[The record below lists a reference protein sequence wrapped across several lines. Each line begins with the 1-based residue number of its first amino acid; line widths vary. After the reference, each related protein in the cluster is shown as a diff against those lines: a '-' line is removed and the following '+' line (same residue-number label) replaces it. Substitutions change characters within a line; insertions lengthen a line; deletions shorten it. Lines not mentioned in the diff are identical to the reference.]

1 MEEAER
7 LLKQTK
13 SEINTEKLQAAKTE
27 AKTALVSKI
36 GSLLGSGK
44 LKEVEQHNRKLCELV
59 TDQEQY
65 IDELHQKIQRM
76 EDSHSQQ
83 LGEMQQIHQAEVV
96 DLKSKHAT
104 EVSLLNDIVRKAKH
118 WFPMLEARLQMEDL
132 CRKIGFTV
140 EQVGVLLTGKAVNI
154 SGSLYSEEYRR
165 KFNVVNAEI
174 KIFSDST
181 KPNQLFLYINRQPI
195 VEWFKEQCNILKK
208 TVNRR
213 FKL

>member
-1 MEEAER
+1 
-7 LLKQTK
+7 
-13 SEINTEKLQAAKTE
+13 
-27 AKTALVSKI
+27 
-36 GSLLGSGK
+36 
-44 LKEVEQHNRKLCELV
+44 
-59 TDQEQY
+59 
-65 IDELHQKIQRM
+65 
-76 EDSHSQQ
+76 
-83 LGEMQQIHQAEVV
+83 MQQQHQAEVEK
-96 DLKSKHAT
+96 LTSKHSS
-104 EVSLLNDIVRKAKH
+104 EVTTLNGIIRKAKR

-195 VEWFKEQCNILKK
+195 GDWFKEQWDNLKLRLSSQRK
-208 TVNRR
+208 GVR
-213 FKL
+213 L

>member
-44 LKEVEQHNRKLCELV
+44 LKEVEQHNRKLCELA
-59 TDQEQY
+59 TDREQY
-65 IDELHQKIQRM
+65 IDELHEKIQRM

-96 DLKSKHAT
+96 DLKNKHAT

-140 EQVGVLLTGKAVNI
+140 EQIGVLLTGKAVNI

-165 KFNVVNAEI
+165 NFNVVNAEI